1 MFLIQSLLII
11 LFSDV
16 FSSGLWQQNSHLF
29 SNPHLVE
36 LARSL
41 PDVLLASRAPS
52 TTDKYR
58 LAWLRWKRW
67 AARFPEITV
76 FQVKPFE
83 LSLYLIELSESA
95 NSVAPIEAAVYGIR
109 WAHSLAAIPSP
120 TDHGVVKAA
129 VERCKRLLAKPKNP
143 KDPVP
148 VDIFVKLVS
157 TLGGPDADLHN
168 LRFLVLCLVG
178 FAGFMRISELLKVKV
193 KDVKIFD
200 TRMSIT
206 VPKRKNDQFRKGHV
220 ISLSR
225 TGNVTC
231 PVIMSERLIEKARL
245 LPHGHLIC
253 RLVSTKTGLKS
264 NPRIFRTPG
273 LWK

>member
-11 LFSDV
+11 LLSDV

-29 SNPHLVE
+29 SNPHLAE
-36 LARSL
+36 LARGL

-67 AARFPEITV
+67 AARFPEIAV
-76 FQVKPFE
+76 FPVKPFE
-83 LSLYLIELSESA
+83 FSLYLIELLERA
-95 NSVAPIEAAVYGIR
+95 NSVAPIEASVYGIL

-120 TDHGVVKAA
+120 TDHGVVKVA
-129 VERCKRLLAKPKNP
+129 VEGCKRLLAKPKNP

-168 LRFLVLCLVG
+168 LRVLVLCLVD
-178 FAGFMRISELLKVKV
+178 FAGFMRMK
-193 KDVKIFD
+193 
-200 TRMSIT
+200 
-206 VPKRKNDQFRKGHV
+206 
-220 ISLSR
+220 
-225 TGNVTC
+225 
-231 PVIMSERLIEKARL
+231 
-245 LPHGHLIC
+245 
-253 RLVSTKTGLKS
+253 
-264 NPRIFRTPG
+264 
-273 LWK
+273 